1 MESFIKNIALLSYG
15 LFATASIHAQQQA
28 ALFTIKSDIHGLT
41 EGALAYVLPAHS
53 RDTLA
58 VGKVS
63 QGAFVL
69 QGHVD
74 APLLAEL
81 HINTRIYP
89 LPKNEYMTDRIV
101 MLYLDNDSYQV
112 SATQFDSIP
121 LSYELGSSPILLE
134 KNYQVKGGLVQQ
146 QYQRWHDALWP
157 MRRKSAL
164 ASLEAWR
171 YEYGGSEYGGP
182 QHPDQQKA
190 LRLEAVADSLKKACE
205 QQSDSYAWAHPDE
218 PYSLYLWSQHLD
230 DRFRY
235 TAAELDTMVAHFS
248 GNKDAKGYAAFL
260 KDVATARHYVKGV
273 RYQDVTL
280 LTTDGKDVSL
290 SKLVNPGGYTLLDFW
305 ASWCGPCRASIP
317 MMKKLHTERPTLK
330 IISVSC
336 DKNLADW
343 KRAMLEEKMP
353 WTQVVLSQDPKL
365 KEQAVNAYHI
375 QFIPSLVLIAPDG
388 TIAYAA
394 GSAQEIISQI
404 KAETV
409 Y

>member
-1 MESFIKNIALLSYG
+1 MKSFVKNIAILACGLL
-15 LFATASIHAQQQA
+15 ATASIHAQQQVA
-28 ALFTIKSDIHGLT
+28 QFTIKSEINGLT
-41 EGALAYVLPAHS
+41 DGALAYVLPAHS

-63 QGAFVL
+63 QGSFVL

-81 HINTRIYP
+81 HINTRVYP
-89 LPKNEYMTDRIV
+89 LPADEYMTDRIV

-134 KNYQVKGGLVQQ
+134 NNYQVKGGLVQQ

-157 MRRKSAL
+157 MRLKAAL
-164 ASLEAWR
+164 ASLSAWR
-171 YEYGGSEYGGP
+171 YKYGGPGYGGP
-182 QHPDQQKA
+182 QHPDQQEA
-190 LRLEAVADSLKKACE
+190 LRLEAVADSIMKVCE
-205 QQSDSYAWAHPDE
+205 QQSDGYAWAHPDE
-218 PYSLYLWSQHLD
+218 PYSLYLWSQHLGD
-230 DRFRY
+230 KFRY
-235 TAAELDTMVAHFS
+235 TAAELDTMALHFR
-248 GNKDAKGYAAFL
+248 GNKDTKGYAAFL
-260 KDVATARHYVKGV
+260 KDIATARRYAKGLH
-273 RYQDVTL
+273 YQDITL
-280 LTTDGKDVSL
+280 NTADGKSVSL
-290 SKLVNPGGYTLLDFW
+290 SKLVNSGGYTLLDFW

-317 MMKKLHTERPTLK
+317 KLKKLHAERPALK

-343 KRAMLEEKMP
+343 KEAMQEEKMP
-353 WTQVVLSQDPKL
+353 WTQVILSQNAKL

-388 TIAYAA
+388 TITYAA
-394 GSAQEIISQI
+394 SKVQEIISQI
-404 KAETV
+404 KAE
-409 Y
+409 

>member
-1 MESFIKNIALLSYG
+1 MNTIVKTMALLACG
-15 LFATASIHAQQQA
+15 LVATTSIQAQQQA
-28 ALFTIKSDIHGLT
+28 AQFTITTQIQGLP

-69 QGHVD
+69 RGHVD

-81 HINTRIYP
+81 HINTKKYP
-89 LPKNEYMTDRIV
+89 LPKDEYMSDRIV
-101 MLYLDNDSYQV
+101 MLYLDNDPYQV
-112 SATQFDSIP
+112 SAAQFDSIP
-121 LSYELGSSPILLE
+121 LFYEMGSSPVLRE
-134 KNYQVKGGLVQQ
+134 NNYQVKGGRVQQ
-146 QYQRWHDALWP
+146 QYQQWHDTLWP
-157 MRRKSAL
+157 MRQKAAL

-171 YEYGGSEYGGP
+171 YKYGGTEYGGP
-182 QHPDQQKA
+182 QRPDQQKA
-190 LRLEAVADSLKKACE
+190 LRLEAVADSIKKVYE
-205 QQSDSYAWAHPDE
+205 QQSDNYAWAHPDE

-317 MMKKLHTERPTLK
+317 MMKKLHTERPALK

-404 KAETV
+404 KAE
-409 Y
+409 

>member
-1 MESFIKNIALLSYG
+1 MKSFVKNIAILACGLL
-15 LFATASIHAQQQA
+15 ATASIHAQQQVA
-28 ALFTIKSDIHGLT
+28 QFTIKSEIHGLT
-41 EGALAYVLPAHS
+41 DGALAYVLPAHS

-81 HINTRIYP
+81 HINTRVYP
-89 LPKNEYMTDRIV
+89 LPADEYMTDRIV

-112 SATQFDSIP
+112 TATQFDSIP
-121 LSYELGSSPILLE
+121 LSYEMGSSPILRE
-134 KNYQVKGGLVQQ
+134 NNYQVSGGLAQQ

-157 MRRKSAL
+157 MRLKSAL
-164 ASLEAWR
+164 ASLSAWR
-171 YEYGGSEYGGP
+171 YKYGGPEYGGP
-182 QHPDQQKA
+182 QHPDQQEA
-190 LRLEAVADSLKKACE
+190 LRLEAVADSIMKICE
-205 QQSDSYAWAHPDE
+205 QQSDGYAWAHPDE
-218 PYSLYLWSQHLD
+218 PYSLYIWSQHLD
-230 DRFRY
+230 DKFRY
-235 TAAELDTMVAHFS
+235 TAAELDTMALHFR
-248 GNKDAKGYAAFL
+248 GNKDTKGYAAFL
-260 KDVATARHYVKGV
+260 KDIAAAHRFVKGV
-273 RYQDVTL
+273 RYQDITL
-280 LTTDGKDVSL
+280 RTTDGKAVSL

-317 MMKKLHTERPTLK
+317 MMKKLHSERPALR

-353 WTQVVLSQDPKL
+353 WTQVVLSQNPKL
-365 KEQAVNAYHI
+365 KEQAVSAYHI

-394 GSAQEIISQI
+394 SSAQEIISQI
-404 KAETV
+404 KNK
-409 Y
+409 

>member
-1 MESFIKNIALLSYG
+1 MKSFVKNIAILACGLL
-15 LFATASIHAQQQA
+15 ATASIHAQQQTA
-28 ALFTIKSDIHGLT
+28 QFTIKSEINGLT
-41 EGALAYVLPAHS
+41 DGALAYVLPAHS

-63 QGAFVL
+63 QGSFVL

-81 HINTRIYP
+81 HINTRVYP
-89 LPKNEYMTDRIV
+89 LPADEYMTDRIV

-134 KNYQVKGGLVQQ
+134 NNYQVKGGLVQQ

-157 MRRKSAL
+157 MRLKAAL
-164 ASLEAWR
+164 ASLSAWR
-171 YEYGGSEYGGP
+171 YKYGGPGYGGP
-182 QHPDQQKA
+182 QHPDQQEA
-190 LRLEAVADSLKKACE
+190 LRLEAVADSIMKVCGQL
-205 QQSDSYAWAHPDE
+205 SDSYAWAHPDE
-218 PYSLYLWSQHLD
+218 PYSLYLWSQHLGD
-230 DRFRY
+230 KFRY
-235 TAAELDTMVAHFS
+235 TAAELDTMALHFR
-248 GNKDAKGYAAFL
+248 GNKDTKGYAAFL
-260 KDVATARHYVKGV
+260 KDIDAAHHFVKGV
-273 RYQDVTL
+273 RYQDITL
-280 LTTDGKDVSL
+280 RTTDGKAVSL

-317 MMKKLHTERPTLK
+317 MMKKLHTECPALR

-336 DKNLADW
+336 DNNLADW
-343 KRAMLEEKMP
+343 KRAMQEEKMP
-353 WTQVVLSQDPKL
+353 WTQVILSQNTKL

-388 TIAYAA
+388 TITYAA
-394 GSAQEIISQI
+394 SKAQEIISQI
-404 KAETV
+404 KAE
-409 Y
+409 

>member
-1 MESFIKNIALLSYG
+1 MKSFVKNIAILACGLL
-15 LFATASIHAQQQA
+15 ATASIHAQQQTA
-28 ALFTIKSDIHGLT
+28 QFTIKSEINGLT
-41 EGALAYVLPAHS
+41 DGALAYVLPAHS

-63 QGAFVL
+63 QGSFVL

-81 HINTRIYP
+81 HINTRVYP
-89 LPKNEYMTDRIV
+89 LPADEYMTDRIV

-134 KNYQVKGGLVQQ
+134 NNYQVKGGLVQQ

-157 MRRKSAL
+157 MRLKAAL
-164 ASLEAWR
+164 ASLSAWR
-171 YEYGGSEYGGP
+171 YKYGGPGYGGP
-182 QHPDQQKA
+182 QHPDQQEA
-190 LRLEAVADSLKKACE
+190 LRLEAVADSIMKVCE
-205 QQSDSYAWAHPDE
+205 QQSDGYAWAHPDE
-218 PYSLYLWSQHLD
+218 PYSLYLWSQHLGD
-230 DRFRY
+230 KFRY
-235 TAAELDTMVAHFS
+235 TAAELDTMALHFR
-248 GNKDAKGYAAFL
+248 GNKDTKGYAAFL
-260 KDVATARHYVKGV
+260 KDIDAAHHFVKGV
-273 RYQDVTL
+273 RYQDITL
-280 LTTDGKDVSL
+280 RTTDGKAVSL

-317 MMKKLHTERPTLK
+317 MMKKLHTECPALR

-336 DKNLADW
+336 DNNLADW

-353 WTQVVLSQDPKL
+353 WTQVVLSQNPKL
-365 KEQAVNAYHI
+365 KEQAVSAYHI

-388 TIAYAA
+388 TITYAA
-394 GSAQEIISQI
+394 SKVQEIISQI
-404 KAETV
+404 KAE
-409 Y
+409 

>member
-1 MESFIKNIALLSYG
+1 MKSFVKNIAILACGLL
-15 LFATASIHAQQQA
+15 ATASIHAQQQTA
-28 ALFTIKSDIHGLT
+28 QFTIKSEINGLT
-41 EGALAYVLPAHS
+41 DGALAYVLPAHS

-63 QGAFVL
+63 QGSFVL

-81 HINTRIYP
+81 HINTRVYP
-89 LPKNEYMTDRIV
+89 LPADEYMTDRIV

-134 KNYQVKGGLVQQ
+134 NNYQVKGGLVQQ

-157 MRRKSAL
+157 MRLKAAL
-164 ASLEAWR
+164 ASLSAWR
-171 YEYGGSEYGGP
+171 YKYGGPGYGGP
-182 QHPDQQKA
+182 QHPDQQEA
-190 LRLEAVADSLKKACE
+190 LRLEAVADSIMKVCGQL
-205 QQSDSYAWAHPDE
+205 SDSYAWAHPDE
-218 PYSLYLWSQHLD
+218 PYSLYLWSQHLGD
-230 DRFRY
+230 KFRY
-235 TAAELDTMVAHFS
+235 TAAELDTMALHFR
-248 GNKDAKGYAAFL
+248 GNKDTKGYAAFL
-260 KDVATARHYVKGV
+260 KDIDAAHHFVKGV
-273 RYQDVTL
+273 RYQDITL
-280 LTTDGKDVSL
+280 RTTDGKAVSL

-317 MMKKLHTERPTLK
+317 MMKKLHTECPALR

-336 DKNLADW
+336 DNNLADW

-353 WTQVVLSQDPKL
+353 WTQVVLSQNPKL

-388 TIAYAA
+388 TITYAA
-394 GSAQEIISQI
+394 SKVQEIISQI
-404 KAETV
+404 KAE
-409 Y
+409 

>member
-1 MESFIKNIALLSYG
+1 MKSFVKNIAILACGLL
-15 LFATASIHAQQQA
+15 ATASIHAQQQVA
-28 ALFTIKSDIHGLT
+28 QFTIKSEINGLT
-41 EGALAYVLPAHS
+41 DGALAYVLPAHS

-63 QGAFVL
+63 QGSFVL

-81 HINTRIYP
+81 HINTRVYP
-89 LPKNEYMTDRIV
+89 LPADEYMTDRIV

-134 KNYQVKGGLVQQ
+134 NNYQVKGGLVQQ

-157 MRRKSAL
+157 MRLKAAL
-164 ASLEAWR
+164 ASLSAWR
-171 YEYGGSEYGGP
+171 YKYGGPGYGGP
-182 QHPDQQKA
+182 QHPDQQEA
-190 LRLEAVADSLKKACE
+190 LRLEAVADSIMKVCGQL
-205 QQSDSYAWAHPDE
+205 SDSYAWAHPDE
-218 PYSLYLWSQHLD
+218 PYSLYLWSQHLGD
-230 DRFRY
+230 KFRY
-235 TAAELDTMVAHFS
+235 TAAELDTMTLHFR
-248 GNKDAKGYAAFL
+248 GNKDAKGYKAFL
-260 KDVATARHYVKGV
+260 KGIATARHFVKGV
-273 RYQDVTL
+273 RYQDITL
-280 LTTDGKDVSL
+280 RTTDGKAVSL

-317 MMKKLHTERPTLK
+317 MMKKLHTECPALR

-336 DKNLADW
+336 DNNLADW

-353 WTQVVLSQDPKL
+353 WTQVVLSQNPKL
-365 KEQAVNAYHI
+365 KEQAVSAYHI

-394 GSAQEIISQI
+394 SSAQEIISQI
-404 KAETV
+404 KNK
-409 Y
+409 